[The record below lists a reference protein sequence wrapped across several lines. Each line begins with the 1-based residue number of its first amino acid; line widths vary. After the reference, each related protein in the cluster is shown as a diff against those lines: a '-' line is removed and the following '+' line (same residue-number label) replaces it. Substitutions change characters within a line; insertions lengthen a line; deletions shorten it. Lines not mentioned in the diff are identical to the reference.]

1 MSGGGCVRV
10 GGPPIIESKDSKL
23 TVGDGEKVK
32 IAFLSIVVSRSV
44 GYVALI
50 LGFDKVIVS
59 FLMIFLVGLGDSS
72 TGQILKLLSRWNL
85 GFFLDMSRSRIR
97 RDCKSLLE
105 EYKSGPSPGNFAVSW
120 KVTFF
125 AANELNEDEL
135 LSNLLVL
142 QRISPNN

>member
-10 GGPPIIESKDSKL
+10 GGPPTIESKDSKL
-23 TVGDGEKVK
+23 TDEDGEKVK

-72 TGQILKLLSRWNL
+72 TGQILKLLSR
-85 GFFLDMSRSRIR
+85 
-97 RDCKSLLE
+97 
-105 EYKSGPSPGNFAVSW
+105 
-120 KVTFF
+120 
-125 AANELNEDEL
+125 
-135 LSNLLVL
+135 
-142 QRISPNN
+142 